1 MTAPTASVQQSGTD
15 RNAADSKPDWLFEGT
30 GGADDNAS
38 AGNEDVPPFDL
49 DEPQASVAPAS
60 QEQASNTS
68 GDGNKPDWLYEGTGG
83 TDDNASAGNEDAPP
97 FDLDEPQA
105 SVAPQE
111 QAVKTENNL
120 PEQHKNNLSA
130 GSAQSTGNADPQVT
144 EILDRLPVIL
154 QAILGQVQMSL
165 GRDTVNISGYQKF
178 QYDFLT
184 TGDSKERLEKAA
196 EEVTGRRLV
205 MTFDNIGDTAESKD
219 KSHPVSDFLSKN

>member
-1 MTAPTASVQQSGTD
+1 M
-15 RNAADSKPDWLFEGT
+15 FEGT

-38 AGNEDVPPFDL
+38 TGNEGV
-49 DEPQASVAPAS
+49 
-60 QEQASNTS
+60 
-68 GDGNKPDWLYEGTGG
+68 
-83 TDDNASAGNEDAPP
+83 PP

-120 PEQHKNNLSA
+120 SGQHKNNLSA

-154 QAILGQVQMSL
+154 QAILGQVQVTL

-205 MTFDNIGDTAESKD
+205 MTFDNNGDTAESKD
-219 KSHPVSDFLSKN
+219 KSDPVSDFLSRAEKMGVKIKYKKPKN

>member
-1 MTAPTASVQQSGTD
+1 DQASKTSGNGD
-15 RNAADSKPDWLFEGT
+15 KPDWLFEGT
-30 GGADDNAS
+30 GG
-38 AGNEDVPPFDL
+38 
-49 DEPQASVAPAS
+49 
-60 QEQASNTS
+60 
-68 GDGNKPDWLYEGTGG
+68 
-83 TDDNASAGNEDAPP
+83 TDDIASTGNEDAPP

-105 SVAPQE
+105 SVAPSEQE
-111 QAVKTENNL
+111 QAVKTGNNL
-120 PEQHKNNLSA
+120 PEQHKHNLSA

-154 QAILGQVQMSL
+154 QAILGQVQVTL

-205 MTFDNIGDTAESKD
+205 MTFDNNGDTAESKD
-219 KSHPVSDFLSKN
+219 KSDPVSDFLSRAENTGVKIKYKNQKIKSLT

>member
-1 MTAPTASVQQSGTD
+1 MTAPTASVQQSGTE
-15 RNAADSKPDWLFEGT
+15 RNAADSKPDWLFEDT
-30 GGADDNAS
+30 GGA
-38 AGNEDVPPFDL
+38 
-49 DEPQASVAPAS
+49 
-60 QEQASNTS
+60 
-68 GDGNKPDWLYEGTGG
+68 
-83 TDDNASAGNEDAPP
+83 DDNASAGNEDAPP

-154 QAILGQVQMSL
+154 QAILGQVQVSL

-219 KSHPVSDFLSKN
+219 KSDPVSDFLSRAEKMGVKIKYKKPKN

>member
-1 MTAPTASVQQSGTD
+1 M
-15 RNAADSKPDWLFEGT
+15 
-30 GGADDNAS
+30 
-38 AGNEDVPPFDL
+38 
-49 DEPQASVAPAS
+49 
-60 QEQASNTS
+60 
-68 GDGNKPDWLYEGTGG
+68 YEGTGG
-83 TDDNASAGNEDAPP
+83 TDDNASAINEVAPP
-97 FDLDEPQA
+97 FDLDEPQT

-130 GSAQSTGNADPQVT
+130 GSGQSTGNADPQVT

-154 QAILGQVQMSL
+154 QAILGQVQVTL

-205 MTFDNIGDTAESKD
+205 MTFDNNGDTAESKD
-219 KSHPVSDFLSKN
+219 KSDPVSDFLSRAEKMGVKIKYKKPKN